1 MGWDSKAFDLA
12 PRESRAG
19 KWLLT
24 GLLQFCTS
32 RSGLSAMKLLALE
45 LFHTSKVAGTQN
57 VSGQAETVATARSP
71 LMPREG
77 VSHGLLL
84 GFEKP
89 DHSLLA
95 RSKGKTSAFQGG
107 SCCFSIMDA
116 CFSLPLL
123 PVLFRRDMQ
132 PAPTRMRS

>member
-1 MGWDSKAFDLA
+1 MALNWASSILH
-12 PRESRAG
+12 
-19 KWLLT
+19 
-24 GLLQFCTS
+24 LQVRFVS
-32 RSGLSAMKLLALE
+32 HE
-45 LFHTSKVAGTQN
+45 VAGTGTVSHQQSCWHPN